1 MAVTELRRRALRLP
15 PLPVFLAIAAAGVA
29 TLPLLAVVALAIGG
43 SGAEGYLA
51 HLAST
56 RLPGYLANTALVLL
70 VAAAGAAILGTGLG
84 WLIARTRFPGRGLFE
99 WVLALPLA
107 MPAYIAA
114 YGWLDLTLAAGP
126 LGFLPTVRGWFGAGV
141 IFAVTLYP
149 YVYLLARDAFL
160 RQPPHLEEAAMALGR
175 SRRAAFLTVA
185 LPGARPAIAAGL
197 ALVAMESLADY
208 GAVIHLGAPTLTVG
222 VLRAWAGAGS
232 LPDAARLAVMIV
244 GIALLLTALERS
256 GRSRARSAGQRSEPL
271 RHRLGPVAATL
282 AVLACL
288 TPLAIALAAPL
299 ARLAWHALHSEP
311 ARNVWAS
318 AVNSVSLAAI
328 TALLA
333 AGFGL
338 ASAYALRSGG
348 RLSSI
353 PVRTAMLGY
362 AAPGAVAAVGV
373 LAVLGAVQSGLD
385 AAAGGLFPVLLTGT
399 LIAVV
404 FAYLSRFA
412 AAAIGPCETALGRI
426 PPSLDEAS
434 RLAGAGSVRRFV
446 QIHWPLASGGIL
458 AAALI
463 VFVEVLKELPAT
475 MILRPFNFDTLAVV
489 AHNYASDERL
499 GQSALPALVLV
510 ALALPAM
517 AIVARQ
523 AIAPRRVPVR

>member
-1 MAVTELRRRALRLP
+1 MAVISVWRRRVGLP
-15 PLPVFLAIAAAGVA
+15 PVSVILAVTAAGVA
-29 TLPLLAVVALAIGG
+29 TLPLLAVLVLAVTG
-43 SGAEGYLA
+43 SGADGYLQ

-56 RLPGYLANTALVLL
+56 RLPGYAANTVLVL
-70 VAAAGAAILGTGLG
+70 VTAAAGAALIGTGLG
-84 WLIARTRFPGRGLFE
+84 WLIARTRFPGRSIFE
-99 WVLALPLA
+99 WALALPLA

-126 LGFLPTVRGWFGAGV
+126 LGALPTVRGWWGAGV

-149 YVYLLARDAFL
+149 YVYLLTRDAFL
-160 RQPPHLEEAAMALGR
+160 RQPPHLEEAARALGR
-175 SRRAAFLTVA
+175 SGASAFLTIA
-185 LPGARPAIAAGL
+185 LPAARPAIAAGL
-197 ALVAMESLADY
+197 ALVAMEALADY

-222 VLRAWAGAGS
+222 VLRAWSGAGS
-232 LPDAARLAVMIV
+232 LADAARLAVMIV
-244 GIALLLTALERS
+244 AIALVLTTLERA
-256 GRSRARSAGQRSEPL
+256 GRSRARTAGQRSQPN
-271 RHRLGPVAATL
+271 RTALGPGAALL
-282 AVLACL
+282 AIIACL
-288 TPLAIALAAPL
+288 TPLLLALVAPL

-311 ARNVWAS
+311 ARNVW
-318 AVNSVSLAAI
+318 NSSLNSISLAAV
-328 TALLA
+328 TACLA
-333 AGFGL
+333 ALFGL

-348 RLSSI
+348 RFAAF

-373 LAVLGAVQSGLD
+373 LAVLGTLQSGLD
-385 AAAGGLFPVLLTGT
+385 RAAGGIFPVLLTGT
-399 LIAVV
+399 VLALV
-404 FAYLSRFA
+404 FAYLTRFA
-412 AAAIGPCETALGRI
+412 AAAIGPCEAALGRI

-434 RLAGAGSVRRFV
+434 HLAGAGPVRRFV

-523 AIAPRRVPVR
+523 AIAPKRIEVR

>member
-1 MAVTELRRRALRLP
+1 MAVIAARRRGFASP
-15 PLPVFLAIAAAGVA
+15 PLPVILAIAAAAVA
-29 TLPLLAVVALAIGG
+29 TLPLLAVVFLAF
-43 SGAEGYLA
+43 GAEGSEGYLQ
-51 HLAST
+51 HLLST
-56 RLPGYLANTALVLL
+56 RLPGYLANTVLVL
-70 VAAAGAAILGTGLG
+70 VTASAGAAILGTGLG
-84 WLIARTRFPGRGLFE
+84 WLIARTRFPGRSVFE
-99 WVLALPLA
+99 WALALPLA

-114 YGWLDLTLAAGP
+114 YGWLDLTVAAGP
-126 LGFLPTVRGWFGAGV
+126 LGWLPAVRGWTGAGFV
-141 IFAVTLYP
+141 FALTLYP

-160 RQPPHLEEAAMALGR
+160 RQPPHLEDAALALGR
-175 SRRAAFLTVA
+175 SRLSAFWSVS
-185 LPGARPAIAAGL
+185 LPAARPAIAAGL

-232 LPDAARLAVMIV
+232 LADAARLAVMIV
-244 GIALLLTALERS
+244 GIALLLTALERA
-256 GRSRARSAGQRSEPL
+256 GRARARSAGQRAAPYRQPL
-271 RHRLGPVAATL
+271 GLAGSVFAVA
-282 AVLACL
+282 VCL
-288 TPLAIALAAPL
+288 LPLALALAAPL
-299 ARLAWHALHSEP
+299 ARLFWHALHTE
-311 ARNVWAS
+311 AAQNVWAS
-318 AVNSVSLAAI
+318 AANSVTLAAT
-328 TALLA
+328 TAVIA

-338 ASAYALRSGG
+338 ASAYALRSGQ
-348 RLSSI
+348 RVAAI
-353 PVRTAMLGY
+353 PVRLSMLGY

-373 LAVLGAVQSGLD
+373 LAVLGGVQSALD

-399 LIAVV
+399 LLALV

-412 AAAIGPCETALGRI
+412 AAAIGPCEAALGRV
-426 PPSLDEAS
+426 PPSLDEAA
-434 RLAGAGSVRRFV
+434 RLAGAGGGRRFV

-499 GQSALPALVLV
+499 GQSALPAVVLV

-523 AIAPRRVPVR
+523 AVARPRMPLR